1 MDWASRYVKRDQLA
15 EKQNLNRKEVRFM
28 KYEKPVMTV
37 LAPAIDAIQS
47 STAKR
52 HPVVVES
59 FQPHQ
64 LATIPA
70 YEADE

>member
-1 MDWASRYVKRDQLA
+1 
-15 EKQNLNRKEVRFM
+15 M
-28 KYEKPVMTV
+28 KYEKPVVTV